1 MSVLRIIGAFTLLS
15 AALADVRVGRTPPP
29 DKYAKRTVND
39 LQDAY
44 DYIVVGGGTSGL
56 VVANRLSE
64 DPDGLWSL
72 YSSPNTDWGII
83 RTKEKS

>member
-1 MSVLRIIGAFTLLS
+1 MLVLRKIGTFVLLS
-15 AALADVRVGRTPPP
+15 AALADARVGRAPPP
-29 DKYAKRTVND
+29 DKYVKRSVND

-64 DPDGLWSL
+64 NPD
-72 YSSPNTDWGII
+72 SP
-83 RTKEKS
+83 